1 MTCTVGLKSRVF
13 AIVSGAIA
21 WKTVNVQAGVNVMN
35 VAQLATVNVCKNGCG
50 KLYEDWY
57 GELVCPICGYH
68 EYKEDYES
76 DKYYKI

>member
-1 MTCTVGLKSRVF
+1 MAGLKSRVF

-21 WKTVNVQAGVNVMN
+21 WKTVNVQAGVNVKN

-50 KLYEDWY
+50 KLYEAWY

-76 DKYYKI
+76 NKYYKI

>member
-1 MTCTVGLKSRVF
+1 MTAWR
-13 AIVSGAIA
+13 IA
-21 WKTVNVQAGVNVMN
+21 YEQAGVNVTT
-35 VAQLATVNVCKNGCG
+35 VTKLATVSVCKNGCG

-76 DKYYKI
+76 NKNNKI

>member
-1 MTCTVGLKSRVF
+1 MTCTVGLKNRVF

-76 DKYYKI
+76 NKYYKI

>member
-1 MTCTVGLKSRVF
+1 MTRTVGLKSRVF

>member
-21 WKTVNVQAGVNVMN
+21 WKNVNVKAGVNVMN
-35 VAQLATVNVCKNGCG
+35 VAQLATVNVCKNCCG
-50 KLYEDWY
+50 KLYQDWY

-76 DKYYKI
+76 NKYYKI